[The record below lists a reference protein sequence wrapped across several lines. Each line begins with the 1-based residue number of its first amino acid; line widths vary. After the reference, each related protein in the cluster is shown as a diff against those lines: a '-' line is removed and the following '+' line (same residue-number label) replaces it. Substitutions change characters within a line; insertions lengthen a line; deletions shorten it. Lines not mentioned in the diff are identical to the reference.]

1 MKHNF
6 KIGEISDLYQI
17 GPDSIRYYEKLGIL
31 TPKRGENKYRQ
42 YSIHDLWRLNVIRD
56 LRKLN
61 FSMDTI
67 KTYLDNRS
75 VETTEHLLN
84 EELTAIE
91 VQIQNLGHM
100 KADVLTRLQVL
111 DEAKY
116 APMGTITQKELSTR
130 NCYMIH
136 SGYESDS
143 EMDMLI
149 KQLLNI
155 DKQNLHIIGNNRIGS
170 VLSKEAIQ
178 KHQYRNYSDVF
189 IIDEHGTSTIKGGTY
204 LSLLY
209 RGDCDQNALY
219 IPKLLE
225 YAKKQNL
232 TPSGPVLELLWIDI
246 HQAEDTAEHVTEL
259 QMRVL

>member
-17 GPDSIRYYEKLGIL
+17 GPDSIRYYEKLGLL
-31 TPKRGENKYRQ
+31 TPNRGENKYRQ
-42 YSIHDLWRLNVIRD
+42 YNIHDLWRLNVIRD

-67 KTYLDNRS
+67 KTYMDNRS

-84 EELTAIE
+84 EELDAIE
-91 VQIQNLGHM
+91 AQIQNLLNM
-100 KADVLTRLQVL
+100 KEDVLTRLHVL
-111 DEAKY
+111 DEVKSV
-116 APMGTITQKELSTR
+116 PMGIVTEKQIDTR
-130 NCYMIH
+130 NCHMIH
-136 SGYESDS
+136 SGYKSDA

-170 VLSKEAIQ
+170 VISKEAIEN
-178 KHQYRNYSDVF
+178 HEFRNYCSVF
-189 IIDEHGTSTIKGGTY
+189 IIDERGDHTIEGGQY

-209 RGDCDQNALY
+209 QGDCSQNADY

-232 TPSGPVLELLWIDI
+232 TPAGPVLELLWIDI
-246 HQAEDTAEHVTEL
+246 HQAENPAEHVTEL